1 MSFGIGLSNFANKLG
16 KTFGYDKLR
25 QFGNSV
31 AKQSINGLRAASSL
45 GGQVS
50 GILGKVGQVADGLRG
65 VPLIGGVA
73 SLVGGGI
80 SQAKSIV
87 NMARQGVDGLE
98 KVAKHAIE
106 VGKTVDKHNSIGKSI
121 MSGDTSNVISAAKE
135 VASAAS
141 KNPFAAK

>member
-16 KTFGYDKLR
+16 KTFSYDKLR

-31 AKQSINGLRAASSL
+31 AKQSINGLRAASNIS
-45 GGQVS
+45 GQVS

-65 VPLIGGVA
+65 VPIVGGVA

-80 SQAKSIV
+80 SQAKSLV

-98 KVAKHAIE
+98 KVANHAID
-106 VGKTVDKHNSIGKSI
+106 VGKTVDKHSSIGKSI
-121 MSGDTSNVISAAKE
+121 MSGDTNNIISAAQD
-135 VASAAS
+135 VASVAS
-141 KNPFAAK
+141 KNPFAK